1 MDIYGYV
8 AMLAVGAS
16 LGLIG
21 GGGAILTVPIMVYL
35 FNTSVIVATSYSLF
49 VVGASSLFGVWR
61 YHQEKLVDYRT
72 ALTFAAPSFLGTY
85 VARRVL
91 MPILPEVIFRFGDF
105 DFKKDQLVM
114 TVFAVVMLA
123 ASIAMIRSAKNSEV
137 PITRAA
143 KRSRFLLPGLGFV
156 VGFVAGFVGAGGGFL
171 IIPALVIFAQV
182 PMAMAVGTSLLIIA
196 ANSLVGFGGDVL
208 AGNVMDWRFLA
219 VTTSIALV
227 GIFAGSYAARF
238 VPASKL
244 KPAFG
249 WFVLVMGI
257 YIMGRQIVS

>member
-1 MDIYGYV
+1 MDTYGYL

-35 FNTSVIVATSYSLF
+35 FNTPAILATSYSLF

-61 YHQEKLVDYRT
+61 YHQEKLVDYPT
-72 ALTFAAPSFLGTY
+72 AVAFALPSFIGTY
-85 VARRVL
+85 VARRLL
-91 MPILPEVIFRFGDF
+91 MPLLPEVILQLDF
-105 DFKKDQLVM
+105 FIFKKDQLVM
-114 TVFAVVMLA
+114 VVFALVMLG
-123 ASIAMIRSAKNSEV
+123 ASVAMIRSPKTSEV
-137 PITRAA
+137 PVKRAPM
-143 KRSRFLLPGLGFV
+143 RPQLLLPGLGFV

-171 IIPALVIFAQV
+171 IIPALVVFAQV

-208 AGNVMDWRFLA
+208 AGNVMDWRFLI
-219 VTTSIALV
+219 VTTFIALV

-257 YIMGRQIVS
+257 YIMSRQVIS